1 MNTGMKRMTIRLDDS
16 LYQTI
21 KERALREHRSAH
33 AEILDVLEKFFHQSR
48 EEESSRKPSGWA

>member
-1 MNTGMKRMTIRLDDS
+1 MKRMTIRLDDS